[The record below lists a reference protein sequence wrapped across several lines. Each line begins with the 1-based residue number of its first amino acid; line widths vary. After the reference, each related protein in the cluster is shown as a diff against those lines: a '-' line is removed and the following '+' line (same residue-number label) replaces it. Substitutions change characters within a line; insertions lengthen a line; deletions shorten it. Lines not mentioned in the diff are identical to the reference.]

1 MPREEA
7 MSTFSLDLAKFGQ
20 KAIDNSEKIIR
31 KIGFDMHARI
41 VMRMPVDTG
50 RASKYP
56 DFN

>member
-1 MPREEA
+1 